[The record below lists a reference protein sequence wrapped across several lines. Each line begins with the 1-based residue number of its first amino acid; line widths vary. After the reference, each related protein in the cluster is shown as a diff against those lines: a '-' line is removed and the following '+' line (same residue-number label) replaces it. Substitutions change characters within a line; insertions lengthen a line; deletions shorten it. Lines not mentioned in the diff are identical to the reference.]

1 MRKKKMEKEEEKIG
15 CFIKKKWTKRQT
27 GRRMNRRR
35 SSRGKKGDEDDI
47 SKTFVQSSRVTET
60 LNILQKF

>member
-1 MRKKKMEKEEEKIG
+1 M
-15 CFIKKKWTKRQT
+15 FYKKKWTKRQT

-35 SSRGKKGDEDDI
+35 SSRGKIGDEDDI